1 MKKNILLSAFLFMSA
16 SLWAQNDTTAGGFPA
31 EPQSSRTASYKIDAK
46 LDVAAKVITATE
58 TLTWRNNTNDTVNE
72 LMFHTYL
79 NAFKNSQSTYFL
91 ERNEPFTDTVP
102 SSDWGY
108 IDIQRMVTSDGAMLL
123 PDLHYVQPDDHNSA
137 DQTVMMVKLE
147 EPVLPGKEIELSIT
161 FLSKLP
167 RIIERS
173 GYERDDFYMV
183 GQWFPK
189 IGVYEPAGMRGRK
202 TSGWNCHQ
210 YHYHSEFYADFGNYD
225 VSINVPKDFR
235 VGATG
240 LLVKDF
246 TSEGETHTYVFHAE
260 DVIDFAWAA
269 SPRFLIRV
277 DRFNGKGIRVLYM
290 PEHHGAQID
299 RYIAALKNAMEFM
312 EQKVGEY
319 AYPSITVVDVPFYAE
334 NCAAMEYPML
344 FTTST
349 IRHLPSNIPVPERIV
364 VHEFVHNY
372 FQAVV
377 ATNEFEE
384 AWLDEGMASFFESEI
399 MDKYYPNGSLVNMMG
414 FPVKVSDYYRTT
426 YTQWSNPAI
435 SVIDNY
441 SWKYP
446 THTYD
451 LMAYAKPMVM
461 LESLKGMMGED
472 LYYQA
477 IRDYYNKWKFQ
488 HPCSGDFINCVNK
501 VAASSN
507 ASLGQKDYTWFF
519 TSMLSTDEVCDYK
532 ITSIKNES
540 QTSGI
545 KGFFDDGFSKV
556 FKNDSEE
563 TKEYRSSVFV
573 QRMGTMVMPV
583 ELLVTFDNGDTQTFN
598 WDGRGRCKEFAVV
611 SFHKIVSAQIDPE
624 NKNYCDINF
633 VNNSYSI
640 NSVTSPAWKYTVK
653 FLFWLEN
660 LFQSIAF
667 FA

>member
-1 MKKNILLSAFLFMSA
+1 MKKNILLSAFLLLSA
-16 SLWAQNDTTAGGFPA
+16 SSFAQEVRSSGGFPA
-31 EPQSSRTASYKIDAK
+31 EPQSSRIASYNIDAK

-58 TLTWRNNTNDTVNE
+58 TLTWRNNTNDTVRE

-79 NAFKNSQSTYFL
+79 NAFKNSQSTFFV
-91 ERNEPFTDTVP
+91 ERNQPFTDTVP

-108 IDIQRMVTSDGAMLL
+108 IDIQRMVTKDGAMLL
-123 PDLHYVQPDDHNSA
+123 PDLHYVQPDDHNAA

-147 EPVLPGKEIELSIT
+147 EPILPGKEIVIDIT

-167 RIIERS
+167 RIVARS

-210 YHYHSEFYADFGNYD
+210 YHYNSEFYADFGNYD
-225 VSINVPKDFR
+225 VSITVPEKFR

-240 LLVKDF
+240 LLQKDA
-246 TSEGETHTYVFHAE
+246 TDVDGNHKYVFHAE

-269 SPRFLIRV
+269 SPRFQIMTDSCR
-277 DRFNGKGIRVLYM
+277 GKGIRVLYM
-290 PEHHGAQID
+290 PEHGGQVE
-299 RYIAALKNAMEFM
+299 RYISALKNAIAFM
-312 EQKVGEY
+312 EKNVGEY
-319 AYPSITVVDVPFYAE
+319 AYPSITIVDVPFYAE
-334 NCAAMEYPML
+334 NSVGMEYPML
-344 FTTST
+344 FTAST
-349 IRHLPSNIPVPERIV
+349 IRHLPSNIKVPEQVV
-364 VHEFVHNY
+364 VHEFIHNY
-372 FQAVV
+372 FQSVV

-384 AWLDEGMASFFESEI
+384 AWLDEGMAAFFESEI
-399 MDKYYPNGSLVNMMG
+399 MDHYYANGSLVSLFG
-414 FPVKVSDYYRTT
+414 FPVNVSDYYRTT

-446 THTYD
+446 THTYE

-461 LESLKGMMGED
+461 LESLKGMMGET
-472 LYYQA
+472 LFYEAIKEYY
-477 IRDYYNKWKFQ
+477 RKWKFQ
-488 HPCSGDFINCVNK
+488 HPCAGDFVNCINK
-501 VAASSN
+501 VAATSDN
-507 ASLGQKDYTWFF
+507 PEVRKGYTWFF

-532 ITSIKNES
+532 VTSIKNES
-540 QTSGI
+540 QATGI

-563 TKEYRSSVFV
+563 TREYRSSVFV

-583 ELLVTFDNGDTQTFN
+583 EVLVTFDNGDTQTFY
-598 WDGRGRCKEFAVV
+598 WDGRGRCKELAVV
-611 SFHKIVSAQIDPE
+611 SSHKIVSAQIDPE
-624 NKNYCDINF
+624 NKNYCDINL

-640 NSVTSPAWKYTVK
+640 KSVTSPAWKYTVK